1 MNIKLTKLAL
11 KNFKGI
17 KELDINFANVTSIKG
32 ANATGKTTI
41 VDAFMWLLFGK
52 DSKDRKDF
60 NIKTLDENGSE
71 MHGLEHSVT
80 GVLEI
85 DGQAIILQRL
95 YKEKWVKQRGQA
107 QAELKGHTTEYFINE
122 VPTSQK
128 DYQSRINAIFEETK
142 FKLVTSP
149 LYFSSL
155 KWQDQRKMLLEII
168 GDIDEETVIN
178 YNPSLS
184 TLREL
189 LTDGIDNL
197 SKVVKAKISKL
208 KDQVKSIPVRI
219 DECNNSIVDEDFALL
234 ETRKD
239 DIERSIKSLDESIED
254 KSKVNDQK
262 LELSNKIYELKHEY
276 QEKINKAREDAD
288 KPRIKLKKQLRE
300 LEYNLQEK
308 ESELRSAIRTKEQLE
323 KDIVNSNNSIARY
336 NLEND
341 NLREEFAKVKAEECI
356 FNESKFECPL
366 CHRPFEESD
375 IETKKAEMMAN
386 FDEDKQKRLKGI
398 QTKGKANNVTV
409 DGIKANIDISKAK
422 LTETSEYIEEVKSK
436 ITETQEHINELSVQ
450 LSNSTATQTVT
461 FEGMENLKAQI
472 ESLQHEMDSIT
483 VDNNIELKARKAG
496 LVKELEGI
504 NKLLAGRENNNKL
517 VLRIKELQ
525 AEEKALSANIAKL
538 EGQQY
543 LCEEFIRTKV
553 ELLEGSINE
562 KFAGSIS
569 FKLFNKQINGGLNEC
584 CEATVNGVPFSNA
597 NTAAQINAGLSIV
610 NTLSEHFGVQ
620 APVFIDNAEAV
631 NHIEHTDSQLIKLY
645 VTKDKKLVINSI
657 NEATQEEKE
666 YFEKKID
673 EIKENI
679 TDYSNG
685 TIVEDIF
692 PEAEFVEENLL
703 DQLRWSIYTEQ
714 IYKYKNL
721 YFNVTWDAPTTEM
734 QEGQDTNCEISIL
747 ENMEEI

>member
-1 MNIKLTKLAL
+1 MNIKLTKLSL
-11 KNFKGI
+11 NNFKGI
-17 KELDINFANVTSIKG
+17 KELDIDFGDVTSIKG

-60 NIKTLDENGSE
+60 DIKTLDENGEE

-80 GVLEI
+80 GVLEV
-85 DGQAIILQRL
+85 DGQAITLQRL

-107 QAELKGHTTEYFINE
+107 QAELKGHTTEYFVNE

-128 DYQSRINAIFEETK
+128 DYQNRINAIFEETK

-178 YNPSLS
+178 YNPTLAP
-184 TLREL
+184 LREL
-189 LTDGIDNL
+189 LTEGIDNL

-208 KDQVKSIPVRI
+208 KDQVKSIPFRI
-219 DECNNSIVDEDFALL
+219 DECNNSIVDEDFAAL
-234 ETRKD
+234 ESKKSS
-239 DIERSIKSLDESIED
+239 IESSIKSLDEAIED

-262 LELSNKIYELKHEY
+262 LELSNKIYDLKHEY
-276 QEKINKAREDAD
+276 QEKINKAKSDAD
-288 KPRIKLKKQLRE
+288 KPKMELKNKIRE
-300 LEYNLQEK
+300 LEYKLQDQEG
-308 ESELRSAIRTKEQLE
+308 ELRAAVRTKEQLE

-336 NLEND
+336 TLEND
-341 NLREEFAKVKAEECI
+341 NLREDFKKVK
-356 FNESKFECPL
+356 NETLEIDETQFICPMCKREFET
-366 CHRPFEESD
+366 SD
-375 IETKKAEMMAN
+375 IESKKAEMMAN
-386 FDEDKQKRLKGI
+386 FDEDKQRRLKGI
-398 QTKGKANNVTV
+398 QTKGKTNNKVIE
-409 DGIKANIDISKAK
+409 DIRANIEVSKSK
-422 LTETSEYIEEVKSK
+422 LIETSDYIEEIKAK
-436 ITETQEHINELSVQ
+436 ITETQEQINELSVRAA
-450 LSNSTATQTVT
+450 SFNMPTEIK
-461 FEGMENLKAQI
+461 FEGMEDIERQI
-472 ESLQHEMDSIT
+472 QDLQTSLDNMK

-525 AEEKALSANIAKL
+525 AEEKGLAANIAKL

-553 ELLEGSINE
+553 ELLEGSIND

-597 NTAAQINAGLSIV
+597 NTASQINAGLSIV
-610 NTLSEHFGVQ
+610 NTLSKHFDVQ
-620 APVFIDNAEAV
+620 APIFVDNAEAV
-631 NHIEHTDSQLIKLY
+631 NHIGRTDSQLIKLY
-645 VTKDKKLVINSI
+645 VTEDSKLKV
-657 NEATQEEKE
+657 EV
-666 YFEKKID
+666 D
-673 EIKENI
+673 E
-679 TDYSNG
+679 
-685 TIVEDIF
+685 
-692 PEAEFVEENLL
+692 
-703 DQLRWSIYTEQ
+703 
-714 IYKYKNL
+714 
-721 YFNVTWDAPTTEM
+721 
-734 QEGQDTNCEISIL
+734 
-747 ENMEEI
+747 